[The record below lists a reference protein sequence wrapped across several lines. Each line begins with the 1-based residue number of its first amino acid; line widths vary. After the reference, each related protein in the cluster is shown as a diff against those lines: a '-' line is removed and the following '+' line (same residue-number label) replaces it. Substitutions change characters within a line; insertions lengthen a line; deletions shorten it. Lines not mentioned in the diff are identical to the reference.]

1 MFPSWVW
8 FSIVEKCVFLQY
20 CSDSSKKFNSIAA
33 IYIYASE
40 ISYYSLS
47 ENDMVYRGLSHRS
60 RDISNYNIKK
70 DADSAEIYGNSSIL
84 NPNIFKIL
92 SHSIISNAT
101 FWKCITRTFICIYVN
116 CFNRLRFH
124 AEFSTKLQKR
134 FDNSRNIT

>member
-20 CSDSSKKFNSIAA
+20 CSDSSKKFNSITA

-101 FWKCITRTFICIYVN
+101 FWKCITRTFICIYIN
-116 CFNRLRFH
+116 CFIDLDFMLSSAQNC
-124 AEFSTKLQKR
+124 KKR
-134 FDNSRNIT
+134 FW

>member
-8 FSIVEKCVFLQY
+8 FSIVEKCVFLQF
-20 CSDSSKKFNSIAA
+20 CTDPSKKFNSIIA

-47 ENDMVYRGLSHRS
+47 INDMVYRGLSHRS

-124 AEFSTKLQKR
+124 AEFSTKLQKT
-134 FDNSRNIT
+134 FLIIQGT